1 MFWYIDPSHSQ
12 VNFGV
17 KHMMVSTVR
26 GRLGR
31 LAGRLELDPVR
42 PEKASFEISA
52 DVTGIDT
59 GDPKRDGHLRSADF
73 FDAERHPTITFK
85 SDAVFPKG
93 EGRYTVSGDL
103 TIRSITRPVSF
114 DVELL
119 GIGPG
124 AQGSQHLGATATT
137 TIDRTDFGLTWNMP
151 VPNGVLVSEKVKIE
165 VDVEAVDEASAKQ
178 RGLVAA

>member
-31 LAGRLELDPVR
+31 LAGRLELDPAH
-42 PEKASFEISA
+42 PEKSSFEITA
-52 DVTGIDT
+52 DVMGIDT

-73 FDAERHPTITFK
+73 FDAERYPTVTFK
-85 SDAVFPKG
+85 SRAVFPKG
-93 EGRYTVSGDL
+93 EGRYTASGDL
-103 TIRSITRPVSF
+103 TIRGVTRPTSF
-114 DVELL
+114 EVELQ

-137 TIDRTDFGLTWNMP
+137 IIDRTDFGLTWNMP
-151 VPNGVLVSEKVKIE
+151 VPSGVLVSEKVKIE

-178 RGLVAA
+178 RGLAA